1 MRNRLYPHQR
11 STNQRH
17 WLRQSHRK
25 NIHPAAM
32 MAANRFFSSFSPIQS
47 FIHSTIYG
55 HDCGLVS
62 TERQGLIDKATARP
76 V

>member
-1 MRNRLYPHQR
+1 
-11 STNQRH
+11 
-17 WLRQSHRK
+17 
-25 NIHPAAM
+25 M
-32 MAANRFFSSFSPIQS
+32 MAANHFSSFSPIQS

-62 TERQGLIDKATARP
+62 TERQGLINKATARP